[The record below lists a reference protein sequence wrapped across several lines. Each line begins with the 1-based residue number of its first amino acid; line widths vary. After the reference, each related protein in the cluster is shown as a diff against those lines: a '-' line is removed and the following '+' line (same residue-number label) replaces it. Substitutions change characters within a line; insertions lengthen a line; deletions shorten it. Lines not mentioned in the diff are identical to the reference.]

1 MLGEVSR
8 GCWWGRGW
16 ASQWC
21 GRRGPPRRPLDK
33 GDGARE
39 GAAHLWAVPAR
50 PAPACAPVLR
60 TGCLAVGASVDEGWR
75 QARAR
80 PPVLLAPRSPQLA
93 GVLRG
98 GAPSRPSGL
107 LHGLRPGAASGP
119 AAPQTVWRE
128 MNAGVGEPSE
138 LAEAVRRPAHRGHRG
153 RSEPRLP
160 CRTPDHLGPQ
170 PWDGVGV
177 LASLSPLGFQCVVGP
192 RSSCSDVGA
201 TSSGVLPQ
209 LHVPPLRRTFSGAL
223 LSLWVSELGRPRPV
237 SWALRTPQSTIV

>member
-60 TGCLAVGASVDEGWR
+60 SGCLAVGASVDEGWR

-80 PPVLLAPRSPQLA
+80 PPVLLAPRSPAAGRGPERRGPVASVRTSARSSAWRCLWPCRPSDRLA
-93 GVLRG
+93 RDECWGG
-98 GAPSRPSGL
+98 GALRARRGCAPTCPSGS
-107 LHGLRPGAASGP
+107 SGP
-119 AAPQTVWRE
+119 FRA
-128 MNAGVGEPSE
+128 
-138 LAEAVRRPAHRGHRG
+138 
-153 RSEPRLP
+153 RLP
-160 CRTPDHLGPQ
+160 RRTPDHLGPQ

-177 LASLSPLGFQCVVGP
+177 LASLSPLGFQCAVGP

-237 SWALRTPQSTIV
+237 SRALRTPQSTIV